1 MERKKVEYR
10 RTIMG
15 NEHERATEGGG
26 GNSRTAG
33 SCTHVDVI
41 QYLSL
46 WQSDVQDVGLA
57 SWFAVLQP
65 GIDHLVTS
73 DLAVLLDLQRR
84 LPGDP
89 DSCRVDGIH
98 FQLPG
103 RRSWHWKVGSNR

>member
-1 MERKKVEYR
+1 MNMRERQREGEERKG
-10 RTIMG
+10 RT
-15 NEHERATEGGG
+15 EC
-26 GNSRTAG
+26 SRTHG
-33 SCTHVDVI
+33 DVI

-46 WQSDVQDVGLA
+46 WQSNVQDVGLA
-57 SWFAVLQP
+57 SRFAVLQP
-65 GIDHLVTS
+65 GEDDLVTS

-89 DSCRVDGIH
+89 DSRRVDGIH